1 MSVRSH
7 TEIKRTMTPI
17 NTLRVST
24 ATWLNDNLLRRR
36 RNMWYLRIRVF
47 PKQEEELLLTKTD
60 NTYWLQELIA
70 KLLEC
75 ENAVEIKLE
84 KGVKK

>member
-1 MSVRSH
+1 
-7 TEIKRTMTPI
+7 
-17 NTLRVST
+17 
-24 ATWLNDNLLRRR
+24 
-36 RNMWYLRIRVF
+36 MWYLRIRVF